1 MVNVASFYD
10 GPADKPAR
18 EDWTATFAAALDQE
32 DCAAY
37 VNFLA
42 EEGEARVRAPYPGA
56 TWDRIAAIKA
66 RYGPANLFR
75 LNQNVPPAP

>member
-1 MVNVASFYD
+1 MASIPNVDIESTLAHRSRRIMANVASFYD

-18 EDWTATFAAALDQE
+18 EDWTAKFAAALDQE

-42 EEGEARVRAPYPGA
+42 EEGEVRVRAAYPGA
-56 TWDRIAAIKA
+56 AS
-66 RYGPANLFR
+66 FS
-75 LNQNVPPAP
+75 